1 MKLQFFFVFILFS
14 LSAFSQSRTE
24 KLILEKFKE
33 KFEYMNPKDID
44 KIASLLDDRLVYIH
58 SNGNTE
64 SKTQLI
70 QNVKSGKWKVKSVEF
85 RDMNVRVYKNNF
97 AIVVGKGL
105 FHVEVNGE
113 PIDTDLYFTEFWT
126 HVKEGWLLASRHA
139 SKII

>member
-70 QNVKSGKWKVKSVEF
+70 QNVKSGKWKVKSVEL

-105 FHVEVNGE
+105 FHVEVNGK

>member
-14 LSAFSQSRTE
+14 LFAFSQSRTE

-33 KFEYMNPKDID
+33 KFEYMNLKDID

-105 FHVEVNGE
+105 FHVEVNRC
-113 PIDTDLYFTEFWT
+113 
-126 HVKEGWLLASRHA
+126 V
-139 SKII
+139 